1 MVGEEVRQLYE
12 KCGLPITED
21 FQPRTTI
28 NTGMLNNRLNSD
40 FSFLTRN
47 AVGHCIN
54 SVNTFKQ
61 QF

>member
-1 MVGEEVRQLYE
+1 MIGEEVRQLYE

-21 FQPRTTI
+21 FQPITTI
-28 NTGMLNNRLNSD
+28 NTGTLDDRLNSD

-47 AVGHCIN
+47 AVPYYIN
-54 SVNTFKQ
+54 DVNTFKQ